1 MSHISHVSGITVR
14 DLLKLDNF
22 EGDISKRENV
32 FSKVFLQIFFFF
44 HFLLLFLLLCQGQGS
59 VYIQDILMKLIFG
72 YYFLSNSQHLGLEI
86 LLAKLERL
94 S

>member
-32 FSKVFLQIFFFF
+32 FSKVFLQIFFF
-44 HFLLLFLLLCQGQGS
+44 HFLLLFLLLCQGQES

-86 LLAKLERL
+86 LLAELERL

>member
-32 FSKVFLQIFFFF
+32 FSKVFLQIFFLSGAGECLYSR
-44 HFLLLFLLLCQGQGS
+44 HSDETNIWLLFP
-59 VYIQDILMKLIFG
+59 I
-72 YYFLSNSQHLGLEI
+72 
-86 LLAKLERL
+86 
-94 S
+94 

>member
-32 FSKVFLQIFFFF
+32 FSKVFLQIFFFSF
-44 HFLLLFLLLCQGQGS
+44 FIVIFITLSGAGECLYSRHSDETNIWLLFP
-59 VYIQDILMKLIFG
+59 I
-72 YYFLSNSQHLGLEI
+72 
-86 LLAKLERL
+86 
-94 S
+94 